1 VAALGIGGGRC
12 IDRELHDWVDEAPI
26 VVEAREDLR
35 DWLLSSLMEQ
45 FEQRSGLSANPEA
58 IAVAEEYW
66 APHVDP
72 VVAAEWEELREPVV
86 AWFAERTSCRKAWQ
100 LSQGRSTID
109 PETGEAFR
117 QFWEG
122 SLAEPARAA
131 ALREQVG
138 VLSDRWGDTFA
149 HQVRAVLPGP
159 PGADEPW

>member
-1 VAALGIGGGRC
+1 MAALGIGGGRC

-35 DWLLSSLMEQ
+35 RWFLSSLTEQ

-72 VVAAEWEELREPVV
+72 LVAAEWEELRE
-86 AWFAERTSCRKAWQ
+86 E
-100 LSQGRSTID
+100 
-109 PETGEAFR
+109 
-117 QFWEG
+117 
-122 SLAEPARAA
+122 
-131 ALREQVG
+131 VG